1 MLRKDFG
8 GNMQKVALVT
18 GVTGQDGAYLSEL
31 LLKNN
36 YKVYGFIARRVNQS
50 YENLEYLNIL
60 DKLNFVFGD
69 LTDPS
74 SINNAIK
81 SIRPDEVYNL
91 GAMSFVGHSWV
102 QPIYTTEVNGLG
114 TLNFLEAIRNFS
126 PESSFYQASTSEMY
140 GNNWDEDLF
149 QRESTNFRPR
159 SPYGTAKVF
168 AHNTAVNYRESYGLN
183 VCCGILF
190 NHESPLRGLEFVTRK
205 VTNAVAK
212 IHLGQ
217 QKYIE
222 LGNLNSE
229 RDWGFAGDYVKA
241 MYKMTSEKLN
251 DDFVVATGKLYS
263 IKDLL
268 KVSFNSIGIQD
279 YSRYIKINPDFIRP
293 AEVPYLR
300 GDFSKA
306 KEKLNWEPEKSFEDM
321 ILEMVNAD
329 IKRIKN

>member
-1 MLRKDFG
+1 
-8 GNMQKVALVT
+8 MQKIALVT
-18 GVTGQDGAYLSEL
+18 GITGQDGAYISDL

-36 YKVYGFIARRVNQS
+36 YKVYGFIPRRVNQS
-50 YENLEYLNIL
+50 YENLSYLNIL
-60 DKLNFVFGD
+60 DKLSFVFGD

-81 SIRPDEVYNL
+81 TIRPDEVYNL

-102 QPIYTTEVNGLG
+102 QPIYTTEVNALG
-114 TLNFLEAIRNFS
+114 TLHFLEAIKNFS
-126 PESSFYQASTSEMY
+126 PETSFYQASTSEMY
-140 GNNWDEDLF
+140 GNNWDEDLY

-205 VTNAVAK
+205 VTDAVAK
-212 IHLGQ
+212 IYLGKQ
-217 QKYIE
+217 QHVE
-222 LGNLNSE
+222 LGNLDAK

-241 MYKMTSEKLN
+241 MHQMTSQKLN
-251 DDFVVATGKLYS
+251 DDFVVATGTLYS
-263 IKDLL
+263 IDDLL
-268 KVSFNSIGIQD
+268 RVSFGAVNIED
-279 YSRYIKINPDFIRP
+279 YSKYVKVNPDFIRP

-300 GDFSKA
+300 GDYSKA
-306 KEKLNWEPEKSFEDM
+306 KEKLGWEPETSFESM
-321 ILEMVNAD
+321 VCEMVSADLLRNA
-329 IKRIKN
+329 

>member
-1 MLRKDFG
+1 
-8 GNMQKVALVT
+8 MQKTALVT
-18 GVTGQDGAYLSEL
+18 GITGQDGAYISQL
-31 LLKNN
+31 LLQNN
-36 YKVYGFIARRVNQS
+36 YKVYGFIPRRVNQS
-50 YENLEYLNIL
+50 YVNLEYLNIL
-60 DKLNFVFGD
+60 EDLNFVFGD

-74 SINNAIK
+74 SINNAVK
-81 SIRPDEVYNL
+81 SIRPDEIYNL
-91 GAMSFVGHSWV
+91 GAMSFVGHSWS
-102 QPIYTTEVNGLG
+102 QPVYTTEVNALG
-114 TLNFLEAIRNFS
+114 TLHFLEAIKNFS
-126 PESSFYQASTSEMY
+126 PETSFYQASTSEMY
-140 GNNWDEDLF
+140 GNNWDKDLY

-212 IHLGQ
+212 IYLGK
-217 QKYIE
+217 QKYVE
-222 LGNLNSE
+222 LGNLDAE

-241 MYKMTSEKLN
+241 MHKMTANKLN
-251 DDFVVATGKLYS
+251 DDFVIATGTLYS

-268 KVSFNSIGIQD
+268 RVSFSAVNIDD
-279 YSRYIKINPDFIRP
+279 YSPFVKINPDFIRP

-306 KEKLNWEPEKSFEDM
+306 KEILNWEPETSFESM
-321 ILEMVNAD
+321 ILNMVEAD
-329 IKRIKN
+329 IKRNEY